1 MKKRRRMDP
10 EDPSEEGFS
19 LTDFLFIIGFS
30 GMALGAILAFDTIL
44 SIRTNQF
51 PEYYL
56 RPGLGSVVSLLRALA
71 SHTFFRYAFALF
83 TIGFISTM
91 IALVRR
97 HMSKTLEQ

>member
-1 MKKRRRMDP
+1 MKKRNRIDP
-10 EDPSEEGFS
+10 ENPPEEGFS
-19 LTDFLFIIGFS
+19 LTDYLFIIGIS

-44 SIRTNQF
+44 SMRTSQF

-71 SHTFFRYAFALF
+71 SYTFFRYAFALF
-83 TIGFISTM
+83 TIGFITTM

-97 HMSKTLEQ
+97 RLSKKYEQ